1 MGIGFGVKEMS
12 NNRIKVGF
20 DCPSCGT
27 ITGGPKCIIRHTNAW
42 RRTVPASNI
51 YKKRS
56 KCMVC
61 DSNLRHYFL
70 VELT

>member
-1 MGIGFGVKEMS
+1 MIESKLDLIVPPVGQSQEVLNGFG
-12 NNRIKVGF
+12 G
-20 DCPSCGT
+20 
-27 ITGGPKCIIRHTNAW
+27 IIRPTNAW
-42 RRTVPASNI
+42 RRTVPASDI

-70 VELT
+70 VELM